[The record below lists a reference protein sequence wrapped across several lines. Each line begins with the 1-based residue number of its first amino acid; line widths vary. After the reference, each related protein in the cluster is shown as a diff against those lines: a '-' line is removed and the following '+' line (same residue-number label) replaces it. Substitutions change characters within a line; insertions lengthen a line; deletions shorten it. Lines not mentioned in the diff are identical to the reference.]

1 MVISGRLNSND
12 LRSMADEVRQYLSDL
27 QNKVRRFTSRLA
39 DIGISAALNANY
51 GSYASYIVFTKES
64 TSEGYIVVAR
74 ETSLLT
80 ADWLGHENVM
90 ISPLLMTEFGSGN
103 YAVYW
108 EGADDTTDKQLP
120 DGTPIG
126 RGSFPNQK
134 NAFKDQWLYRDTDGF
149 LHVTR
154 GFYPTK
160 PLHTA
165 VVEMIAQI
173 NATAREVFGNGSN

>member
-12 LRSMADEVRQYLSDL
+12 IRSMADEVRQYLNDL
-27 QNKVRRFTSRLA
+27 RYKVRQFSSRLA
-39 DIGISAALNANY
+39 DKGITAALNANY
-51 GSYASYIVFTKES
+51 GSYASYIVFSKEN
-64 TSEGYIVVAR
+64 TTEGSIIVAR

-80 ADWLGHENVM
+80 ADWLGHEDVK

-108 EGADDTTDKQLP
+108 EGSDGSTTKQLD

-134 NAFKDQWLYRDTDGF
+134 NAFKDSWLYRDTNGF
-149 LHVTR
+149 LHITR

-165 VVEMIAQI
+165 VIEMIAQI
-173 NATAREVFGNGSN
+173 NTTAREVFGNGSN